1 MIARR
6 AIVSG
11 RVQGIGFRFF
21 AERAAK
27 KAGVFG
33 WVRNL
38 PDGRVETVVEGSDD
52 AVARYLGEIRRGPLG
67 SRVTEVAVE
76 DQQPEKLQSFEIT
89 R

>member
-11 RVQGIGFRFF
+11 RVQGVGFRFF
-21 AERAAK
+21 AERAAR
-27 KAGVFG
+27 ASGVRG

-38 PDGRVETVVEGSDD
+38 PDGRVETVIEGDEDS
-52 AVARYLGEIRRGPLG
+52 VARYLETVGRGPFGG
-67 SRVTEVAVE
+67 SVSGFEVEERELAGFE
-76 DQQPEKLQSFEIT
+76 RFEIT